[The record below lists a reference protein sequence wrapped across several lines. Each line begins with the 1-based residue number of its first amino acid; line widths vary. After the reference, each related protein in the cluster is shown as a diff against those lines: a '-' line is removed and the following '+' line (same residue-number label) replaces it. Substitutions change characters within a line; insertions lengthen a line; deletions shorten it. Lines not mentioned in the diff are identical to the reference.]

1 MIIKLK
7 QKNIE
12 KKYKYLWINK
22 KNTQKI
28 FKINKKF
35 KFIMNKLLKNYN
47 TKIIKIQIKSLNK
60 IM

>member
-12 KKYKYLWINK
+12 KKYQYLWINK

-28 FKINKKF
+28 FKINKKY
-35 KFIMNKLLKNYN
+35 KF
-47 TKIIKIQIKSLNK
+47 
-60 IM
+60 